1 MTHRGTIDH
10 KFDMCYTS
18 IQEVQ
23 SMDDFVITKDQ
34 SGGVIPSMTAEN
46 QEYKLH
52 WFYDGN
58 YIEEKKAGTLR
69 REGIVV
75 QIMPKDDK
83 NLHITYVPVDEEA
96 VIQVQKMAILT
107 SDVEALIKA
116 LDIAKEAAEKA
127 VSFMRPYI

>member
-1 MTHRGTIDH
+1 
-10 KFDMCYTS
+10 
-18 IQEVQ
+18 
-23 SMDDFVITKDQ
+23 MDDFVITKDR

-46 QEYKLH
+46 REYKLH